1 MIFAAE
7 YLINT
12 KYTSSQRFV
21 CVFVSTWG
29 VCQPYQH
36 PFMMVILCCHVFPT
50 RLAIQGG
57 SNGGLLVCAC
67 ANQRPDLFQCVISQV
82 G

>member
-1 MIFAAE
+1 MCLA
-7 YLINT
+7 YVTDTLCTVCNNT
-12 KYTSSQRFV
+12 VYV
-21 CVFVSTWG
+21 VD
-29 VCQPYQH
+29 
-36 PFMMVILCCHVFPT
+36 CC

-67 ANQRPDLFQCVISQV
+67 ANQRPDLYQCVISQV